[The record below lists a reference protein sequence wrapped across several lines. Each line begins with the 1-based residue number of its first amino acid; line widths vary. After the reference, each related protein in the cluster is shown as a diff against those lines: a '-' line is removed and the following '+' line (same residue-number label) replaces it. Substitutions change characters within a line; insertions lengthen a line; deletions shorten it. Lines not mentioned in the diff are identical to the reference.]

1 MQRVFVGVTD
11 GKYRVKGGGESGA
24 DAMSA
29 DGFPWHI
36 TNTAS
41 GRDARLPLKGA
52 DVVAAARIWTNVE
65 TPPPPKHSETQTQ
78 PEAGK
83 EAEAEAKEEE
93 QQQQQ
98 LLLFLCHVCLSLVCV
113 ARIYA

>member
-1 MQRVFVGVTD
+1 MRSIGL
-11 GKYRVKGGGESGA
+11 RGGSGA

-65 TPPPPKHSETQTQ
+65 APPKHSETQTQ

-83 EAEAEAKEEE
+83 EAEAEEEE
-93 QQQQQ
+93 QQQKQQ